1 MNKQEEHRDDE
12 LLLRLA
18 DGELEPKEADRA
30 QAHLKACWRC
40 RTRFE
45 DLQTSIADYMRY
57 RETVMKPLLPPPP
70 QPWGS
75 LRGQL
80 RKVDADIASPRR
92 WRGNR
97 GSPGLLG
104 VAPAPFVAVGRYMF

>member
-18 DGELEPKEADRA
+18 DGELEPKDADRA

-80 RKVDADIASPRR
+80 QKVDADIAPPRR
-92 WRGNR
+92 T
-97 GSPGLLG
+97 S
-104 VAPAPFVAVGRYMF
+104 VGRSRSARGRSKPGIAS

>member
-18 DGELEPKEADRA
+18 DGELEPREANRA

-70 QPWGS
+70 QPWGG

-80 RKVDADIASPRR
+80 RRVDADIAPLTFPELSA
-92 WRGNR
+92 G
-97 GSPGLLG
+97 
-104 VAPAPFVAVGRYMF
+104 